1 MGRGLFSE
9 KEIAELVA
17 NPYVIDV
24 DEKSVVYSNEFKLHF
39 MEEYMRGKGP
49 TQIFKDAG
57 FDVKALG
64 SKRIERACA
73 RWKESYQA
81 GTLGQNNYTLKTTSA
96 LSRKKRQTSAVD
108 QMESIKRDEIEVCRQ
123 QAGVIRKLKAE
134 NEMLKRINSLMLE
147 SGCKTPESQEI
158 CRTIR
163 NMADENKCPGCIAHL
178 CETVGVSRRTYSR
191 DKV

>member
-9 KEIAELVA
+9 KEIAELAA

-73 RWKESYQA
+73 R
-81 GTLGQNNYTLKTTSA
+81 
-96 LSRKKRQTSAVD
+96 
-108 QMESIKRDEIEVCRQ
+108 
-123 QAGVIRKLKAE
+123 
-134 NEMLKRINSLMLE
+134 
-147 SGCKTPESQEI
+147 
-158 CRTIR
+158 
-163 NMADENKCPGCIAHL
+163 
-178 CETVGVSRRTYSR
+178 
-191 DKV
+191 